1 MKKPARRP
9 VFLCWIPGLLG
20 RRFSGRGRG
29 SVGGGRSSVSGRRS
43 SVSGRRFGG
52 GGRRFSSGSRRFG
65 SGRFGGSSGFFFLT
79 ASGQGSSQQS
89 SQENG
94 IFHLISL

>member
-1 MKKPARRP
+1 M
-9 VFLCWIPGLLG
+9 G
-20 RRFSGRGRG
+20 RRFSGRG
-29 SVGGGRSSVSGRRS
+29 SVGSRCFGGCSSI
-43 SVSGRRFGG
+43 SGRRFGS
-52 GGRRFSSGSRRFG
+52 GGRCFNSGSRRFG

-79 ASGQGSSQQS
+79 AGGQGSSQQG

>member
-20 RRFSGRGRG
+20 RRFSGRGG
-29 SVGGGRSSVSGRRS
+29 VGGRRVGGRS

-79 ASGQGSSQQS
+79 ASGQGSSQQG

>member
-9 VFLCWIPGLLG
+9 VFSCWIPGLLG
-20 RRFSGRGRG
+20 
-29 SVGGGRSSVSGRRS
+29 GRSGSLCRRS
-43 SVSGRRFGG
+43 SVGSGRFGSGCLGSGRF
-52 GGRRFSSGSRRFG
+52 GGRRFSSRRRRFSG
-65 SGRFGGSSGFFFLT
+65 GRFSGSSSFFLVA
-79 ASGQGSSQQS
+79 ASGQGSSQQG